1 MARIKFFM
9 HFVAASSLVSTF
21 LCMTSVAHASS
32 LIPKEEGEIQL
43 INVSCLSNQNPKCI
57 DTALGSNGYKVTSLE
72 FDKQF
77 SVSRLF
83 VDQRNTT
90 NDYSKFGIQLL
101 AEDEGTNPSIGEY
114 WLRPVAYTAPVIKKD
129 TKTSTS
135 TQKNLNAPEGAT
147 VGTKTNT
154 TAPKQTTTTRYDGT
168 QVITEEIVE
177 TTINTRQ
184 IMIDQKSIQTVYN
197 EKTKKYE
204 TKTVTVKVPKLVQ
217 DVTTKTTTQ
226 TSTITPGKPVENGR
240 LEVGRFK
247 FEFNN
252 SLDGIKINFFDVE
265 DYNYTGILSYI
276 NSQGQNI
283 SVPEMLSGLLNKKGN
298 IIDGTIQSLT
308 LKDVKS
314 FMIQLGN
321 PGTKYGYKSIFNSTG
336 DGVDFQMET
345 VPEPNTTAGLETLAI
360 LGILGGSQLKR
371 KTSLLKF

>member
-1 MARIKFFM
+1 
-9 HFVAASSLVSTF
+9 
-21 LCMTSVAHASS
+21 MTSVAHASS

-43 INVSCLSNQNPKCI
+43 TNLACLSNQNPKCI

-72 FDKQF
+72 FDPQF

-90 NDYSKFGIQLL
+90 NDYSKFGIQFL
-101 AEDEGTNPSIGEY
+101 AEDEGTNPSMGEY
-114 WLRPVAYTAPVIKKD
+114 WFRPVAYTAPVVKKD
-129 TKTSTS
+129 TKSSTS

-154 TAPKQTTTTRYDGT
+154 TAPKQTTTRRSDGT
-168 QVITEEIVE
+168 QVIAEEIIE
-177 TTINTRQ
+177 TTITTRQ
-184 IMIDQKSIQTVYN
+184 IMVDQKTTQTLYN

-226 TSTITPGKPVENGR
+226 TTTITPGKPVENGR
-240 LEVGRFK
+240 LEVGRFQL
-247 FEFNN
+247 EFNN
-252 SLDGIKINFFDVE
+252 LLAGIKINFFDVE
-265 DYNYTGILSYI
+265 DFNYTGILSYT

-283 SVPEMLSGLLNKKGN
+283 SVPEMLSGLLDNKGK

-314 FMIQLGN
+314 FVVQLGN
-321 PGTKYGYKSIFNSTG
+321 PGTKYGYKSIFSSTG
-336 DGVDFQMET
+336 DGVGFQLET
-345 VPEPNTTAGLETLAI
+345 VPEPSTLAGLGTLAI
-360 LGILGGSQLKR
+360 LGILGSSQLKR
-371 KTSLLKF
+371 KTSY

>member
-1 MARIKFFM
+1 MVRIKFFT
-9 HFVAASSLVSTF
+9 HFIAASSLVSTF
-21 LCMTSVAHASS
+21 LSMTSVAHASS

-43 INVSCLSNQNPKCI
+43 TNLACLSNQNPKCI

-90 NDYSKFGIQLL
+90 NDYSKFGIQFL
-101 AEDEGTNPSIGEY
+101 ADDEGTNPSMGEY
-114 WLRPVAYTAPVIKKD
+114 WLRPVAYTAPVVKKD
-129 TKTSTS
+129 IKTSTS

-154 TAPKQTTTTRYDGT
+154 TAPKQTTTTRSDGT
-168 QVITEEIVE
+168 QVITEEIIE
-177 TTINTRQ
+177 TTITTRQ
-184 IMIDQKSIQTVYN
+184 IMVDQKTTQTVYN

-226 TSTITPGKPVENGR
+226 TTTITPGKPVENGR

-252 SLDGIKINFFDVE
+252 PLAGIKLNFFDVE
-265 DYNYTGILSYI
+265 DFNYTGILSYT

-283 SVPEMLSGLLNKKGN
+283 YVSEMLTGLLDKKGK

-314 FMIQLGN
+314 FVVQLGN
-321 PGTKYGYKSIFNSTG
+321 PGKKYGYQSIFSSTG
-336 DGVDFQMET
+336 DGVRFQLET
-345 VPEPNTTAGLETLAI
+345 VPEPSTLAGLGTLAI
-360 LGILGGSQLKR
+360 LGILGSSQLKR
-371 KTSLLKF
+371 KTSC